1 MKNIK
6 KTILPIRR
14 TTIFFSLFSAFVFAL
29 CAPASPVRAS
39 LTAVTPENVLT
50 LVNIERHAVGL
61 PPLSMNDDLTR
72 AAQTKLVDM
81 FRNDYFAHTAPNGT
95 TPWFWIEQSGY
106 PYVYAGEN
114 LAMNFTSVTEQH
126 HAWMN
131 SATHRQ
137 NILSDRYDEIG
148 IASGEGV
155 VNGVSTTVAVQL
167 FGAQH
172 FAVAQKPSS
181 DSSPQKNETAVIR
194 TPLQKIETYAPTPTL
209 APTQKF
215 SQHALRNV
223 MSVFS
228 EKFLQV
234 FAWLLIALMTSVA
247 LFVDFVLLFRARHH
261 GMAHPQ

>member
-1 MKNIK
+1 MK

-14 TTIFFSLFSAFVFAL
+14 ATIFLGVFSAFVFAL
-29 CAPASPVRAS
+29 CAPAFPARAS

-50 LVNIERHAVGL
+50 LVNIERHAAGL
-61 PPLSMNDDLTR
+61 APLSMNDDLTR
-72 AAQTKLVDM
+72 AAQAKITDI

-114 LAMNFTSVTEQH
+114 LAMNFTSVMAQH
-126 HAWMN
+126 RAWMN

-148 IASGEGV
+148 IAAGQGV
-155 VNGVSTTVAVQL
+155 VSGVSTTVAVQL

-181 DSSPQKNETAVIR
+181 DPATQKNETPAIR
-194 TPLQKIETYAPTPTL
+194 TPSYQTL
-209 APTQKF
+209 THVPITSPSAQA
-215 SQHALRNV
+215 SQYALRGIIPE
-223 MSVFS
+223 FS
-228 EKFLQV
+228 EELSRG
-234 FAWLLIALMTSVA
+234 FAWLFIVLMTSIA